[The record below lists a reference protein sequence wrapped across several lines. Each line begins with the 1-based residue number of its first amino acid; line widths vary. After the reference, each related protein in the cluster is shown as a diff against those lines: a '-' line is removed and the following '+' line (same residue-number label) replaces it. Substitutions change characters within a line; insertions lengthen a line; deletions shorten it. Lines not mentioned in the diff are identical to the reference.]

1 MIEASRSTHSD
12 TDKTAPKFTDIPE
25 EEEEEMAEPDN
36 GFQPPPSAEPEPVPA
51 DEDNATKQRNIDESV
66 RKLREMNLNRP
77 REREREKTIRE
88 AGPPV
93 EPKPRRAKTE
103 APPGQEEQRR
113 KKFEAAVQEER
124 RRKQELEEARR
135 KEALRQQEQERQWAE
150 LRARAAREREIR
162 NQEWNMGYWDHQT
175 ALDRYKKQ
183 SLFFDKEKF
192 SEEENPLMFIDVPWP
207 TLTHPLMA
215 RAEDLEYDSVVRFL
229 EVARMYLQPSE
240 FNTLVTKSR
249 LRFHPDRWSNRRLLN
264 AVVDVNERNEIQTS
278 QYPVRSLQ
286 SRPLTLL
293 SYSYYDCQSGNE
305 LRI

>member
-1 MIEASRSTHSD
+1 MISD
-12 TDKTAPKFTDIPE
+12 IDHAAPKFTDIPE
-25 EEEEEMAEPDN
+25 EEEEMAETDN
-36 GFQPPPSAEPEPVPA
+36 GFQAPPAPEPEHVSINQEQA
-51 DEDNATKQRNIDESV
+51 ESERIAESV

-77 REREREKTIRE
+77 QEREREKAIKE
-88 AGPPV
+88 GDSPV
-93 EPKPRRAKTE
+93 EPKQRRAKTE

-113 KKFEAAVQEER
+113 KKFEAAMQEEL

-135 KEALRQQEQERQWAE
+135 KEALRQQEQERRRAE
-150 LRARAAREREIR
+150 LRAKAAREREIR

-207 TLTHPLMA
+207 TLTHPLMT
-215 RAEDLEYDSVVRFL
+215 RPEDLEYDSVTRFL

-240 FNTLVTKSR
+240 FNSLVIKSR

-264 AVVDVNERNEIQTS
+264 AIVDVNERNEIQTS
-278 QYPVRSLQ
+278 LYPIHSFK
-286 SRPLTLL
+286 SI
-293 SYSYYDCQSGNE
+293 C
-305 LRI
+305 